1 MGEFNYTALP
11 KGLPN
16 WDEAYNRDMKAIQ
29 TSLAGKADKGKP
41 VMFDVVFED
50 IAVNAATSKF
60 WKNQFGEVS
69 VHIFMTAAT
78 GKTIGAAGKPEL
90 IGWLPEGFRP
100 PVQVVAA
107 AVTRIGVN
115 RESAAF
121 HFRADGAIMY
131 TGKEVSPNEHVWGS
145 ITFIAA
151 N

>member
-16 WDEAYNRDMKAIQ
+16 WDEAYNRNMKAVQ

-41 VMFDVVFED
+41 VMFDVEFDE

-69 VHIFMTAAT
+69 VHIFVTAAP
-78 GKTIGAAGKPEL
+78 GKTIGSVGSGQL

-100 PVQVVAA
+100 AAQVVAA
-107 AVTRIGVN
+107 AVTRIAAN

-121 HFRADGAIMY
+121 HFRPNGEIMY
-131 TGKEVSPNEHVWGS
+131 TGKEVSPNEHIWGS